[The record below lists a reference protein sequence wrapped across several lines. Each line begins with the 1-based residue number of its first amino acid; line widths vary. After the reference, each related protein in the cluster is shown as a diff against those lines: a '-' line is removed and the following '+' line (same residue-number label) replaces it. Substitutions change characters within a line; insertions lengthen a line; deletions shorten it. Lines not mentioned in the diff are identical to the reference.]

1 MPTIKKQD
9 VIDAIEEAGFE
20 HKDISERLFRITIE
34 PRRYSFI
41 EIIPYREIAFNSV
54 IIGAIPELKA
64 RLAELR
70 NESEPARKRRRR
82 TQTNTDSTFDDTERT
97 VDPND

>member
-9 VIDAIEEAGFE
+9 VITAIEEAGFE

-41 EIIPYREIAFNSV
+41 EIIPYSKIAFDSE
-54 IIGAIPELKA
+54 IIGAMSELKA
-64 RLAELR
+64 RLAELK
-70 NESEPARKRRRR
+70 NDSEPVRKRRRR
-82 TQTNTDSTFDDTERT
+82 TQTATDATLDDTERT
-97 VDPND
+97 VDTND